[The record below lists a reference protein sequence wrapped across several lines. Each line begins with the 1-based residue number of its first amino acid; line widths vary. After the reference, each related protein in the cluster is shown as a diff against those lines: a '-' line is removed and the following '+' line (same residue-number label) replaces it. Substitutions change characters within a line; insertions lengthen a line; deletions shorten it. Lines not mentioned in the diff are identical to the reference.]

1 MGLDAWLA
9 SDVTIQ
15 RGTQTLD
22 PYGNASLSWY
32 DVGQAPG
39 RLVEKRER
47 VWSNERAEAA
57 VVTAYLLLV
66 PAGTDVAERDRVQV
80 DGVTYTVAA
89 LLARNARAAHHLS
102 LTLER
107 VA

>member
-32 DVGQAPG
+32 DVGLVPG

-47 VWSNERAEAA
+47 VWSNERAEATVA
-57 VVTAYLLLV
+57 TAYLLLL
-66 PAGTDVAERDRVQV
+66 PAGTDVAERDRVEV
-80 DGVTYTVAA
+80 GGTVYIVAA
-89 LLARNARAAHHLS
+89 VLARNGREAKHIS
-102 LTLER
+102 LAVER